1 MSIKEMFE
9 SPIER
14 DTISERL
21 ASIERLSGKLYYAVV
36 FRDIEMAREALKD
49 GADPNLLG
57 EASLRNAVESGS
69 VEFTE
74 MLLDHGAEIPDY
86 DSKPRNTIDCG
97 FFDKSVDYRP
107 YKNTGKSNKELAKL
121 LVDELGFKI
130 ENPSPDKRPLF
141 HSMMSDHKLF
151 HATMSDHK
159 NVLRLLLEE
168 KKSELATPKAK
179 NAENAGIAAKIVANP
194 DIMERIDS
202 RREKNDT
209 DTSPAQKS
217 GKIDQKNKM

>member
-121 LVDELGFKI
+121 LVDKLGFKI
-130 ENPSPDKRPLF
+130 ENLSPDKRPF
-141 HSMMSDHKLF
+141 AQAMMADHKDF
-151 HATMSDHK
+151 
-159 NVLRLLLEE
+159 VGFLLEE
-168 KKSELATPKAK
+168 KKSEREALKAK